1 MCLFDVHHKLE
12 AHCDGAYVIWSIQ
25 RKFSRALNPMTMM
38 MVMIMTMM
46 TMMMMMMMMEMEMQ
60 LYPQSPADGVTAPL
74 GVKQLSGLWGKTM
87 MMMMMD
93 DGIDDDDDS
102 TKKNEKVTLN
112 KKLSTTI
119 FCWTKNYFALTSS
132 FWGLLS
138 TKAQKLVQFKNRGT
152 FQRRKKY
159 PAAFATTNTIS
170 KMSMERNL
178 VKKNSLKIY
187 YFL

>member
-25 RKFSRALNPMTMM
+25 RKFSRALNSMTMM

-74 GVKQLSGLWGKTM
+74 GDKQLSGLWGKTM
-87 MMMMMD
+87 MMMMVMM
-93 DGIDDDDDS
+93 IQLRK
-102 TKKNEKVTLN
+102 TKKSLW
-112 KKLSTTI
+112 I
-119 FCWTKNYFALTSS
+119 KNYQQLYFVE
-132 FWGLLS
+132 
-138 TKAQKLVQFKNRGT
+138 QKIILHWPPLFEDSYQQKPRNWFNLKIGEHSREGKNAD
-152 FQRRKKY
+152 
-159 PAAFATTNTIS
+159 PAANTIS

-178 VKKNSLKIY
+178 VKKN
-187 YFL
+187 